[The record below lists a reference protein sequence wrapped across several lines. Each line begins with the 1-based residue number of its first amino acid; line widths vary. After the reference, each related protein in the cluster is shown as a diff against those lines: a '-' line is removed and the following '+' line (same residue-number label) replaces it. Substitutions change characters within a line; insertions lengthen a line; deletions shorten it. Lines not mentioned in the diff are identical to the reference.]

1 MSKMLNYTPPREKK
15 PRKIDEQGR
24 ELIKNQEC
32 VSCKKMFECKGK
44 PRGIDR
50 CLNYEE
56 RKTL

>member
-1 MSKMLNYTPPREKK
+1 MSSLLNREPYKERKPRENDGKS
-15 PRKIDEQGR
+15 Q